1 MITADQLICHAL
13 GDYVLQSD
21 WMATHKTSRTS
32 VALLHALCY
41 SLPFLALG
49 ASLGAWL
56 VIVLTHAAIDR
67 YRLARYVV
75 WAKEHL
81 APRRPPPLAECPTGY
96 PADKPAWLAVWLLIA
111 ADNTL
116 HVLINGAA
124 LRWLP

>member
-1 MITADQLICHAL
+1 MPAQACSACSMNQASAKMPTRKNAGNCIF
-13 GDYVLQSD
+13 GR
-21 WMATHKTSRTS
+21 KTSRTS

-81 APRRPPPLAECPTGY
+81 APRRPPPL
-96 PADKPAWLAVWLLIA
+96 
-111 ADNTL
+111 
-116 HVLINGAA
+116 H
-124 LRWLP
+124 